1 MARETLEAKALRLLA
16 EGRVLVLLVDAEH
29 MAGYR
34 RGGWWCDSEAHRFGR
49 RCSHLAALQLVTVRP
64 VRERSA
70 ACSRRGLAEAFGVRC
85 HLSPCA
91 PTRARGAACG
101 VPVERS
107 DTRRPAPR

>member
-29 MAGYR
+29 IEARVRGSDAEHMTGYR

-70 ACSRRGLAEAFGVRC
+70 ACSRRT
-85 HLSPCA
+85 SP
-91 PTRARGAACG
+91 R
-101 VPVERS
+101 RS
-107 DTRRPAPR
+107 A